1 MDWRERF
8 PVKAREPGEAG
19 MPGEREPLFETW
31 AMRRPSPEILPREA
45 MVMPLVAER
54 EPED

>member
-1 MDWRERF
+1 M
-8 PVKAREPGEAG
+8 KAREPEAAG
-19 MPGEREPLFETW
+19 RPGEREPLLETW